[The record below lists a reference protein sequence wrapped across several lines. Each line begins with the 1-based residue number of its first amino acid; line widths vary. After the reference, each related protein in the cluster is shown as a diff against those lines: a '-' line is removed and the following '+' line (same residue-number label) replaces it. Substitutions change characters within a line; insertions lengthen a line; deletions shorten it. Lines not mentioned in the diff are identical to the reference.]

1 MIRSK
6 LKEKK
11 TVSELAIPFG
21 AISSRAT
28 AEIRVTEVLHEQPEI
43 PGNAAEHVSARSWHE
58 SKPAAFSNRRNGH
71 VDKATKSKLEKLE
84 DAELLSRFQSGEE
97 SAFYVLFERRHKEIY
112 THCFRMCSRDGEKAS
127 DAFQDTF
134 MKVFTRKDL
143 FTDATNG
150 RAWLYRI
157 ATNTCLNL
165 LRYDKRHPTEGILES
180 HSSQNPALQPDF
192 ATEQDSLRE
201 ALEQAVAKLPND
213 LREPF
218 ILRELEE
225 FSYEEVSEQLGIT
238 VAAARQRIYRAKMI
252 LRDELEDLVN
262 G

>member
-6 LKEKK
+6 VKGKQ

-21 AISSRAT
+21 GISSRAT
-28 AEIRVTEVLHEQPEI
+28 AEIRVRDMRPPTPLSTDDTAEQASE
-43 PGNAAEHVSARSWHE
+43 RSWSE
-58 SKPAAFSNRRNGH
+58 TKPAIFSDRRNGH
-71 VDKATKSKLEKLE
+71 VDKATKAKLEKLE

-97 SAFYVLFERRHKEIY
+97 GAFYVLFERRHKEIY
-112 THCFRMCSRDGEKAS
+112 THCYRMCARDAEKAN

-134 MKVFTRKDL
+134 VKVFTRKDL
-143 FTDATNG
+143 FTDASNG

-157 ATNTCLNL
+157 ATNTCLNA
-165 LRYDKRHPTEGILES
+165 LRYDKRHPTEGLQDTHRS
-180 HSSQNPALQPDF
+180 VNPSMQPDF
-192 ATEQDSLRE
+192 ATEQGSLRE
-201 ALEQAVAKLPND
+201 ALETAVAKLPKE

-238 VAAARQRIYRAKMI
+238 VAAARQRIYRAKMQ

>member
-6 LKEKK
+6 VKGKK
-11 TVSELAIPFG
+11 TVSEFAIPFG
-21 AISSRAT
+21 GISSRASS
-28 AEIRVTEVLHEQPEI
+28 EIRVIEPQPKAADMLEDPAEQ
-43 PGNAAEHVSARSWHE
+43 VSARSW
-58 SKPAAFSNRRNGH
+58 SDAKPAAFSNRRNGH
-71 VDKATKSKLEKLE
+71 VDKATKAKLEKLE
-84 DAELLSRFQSGEE
+84 DAELLSKFQQGEE

-112 THCFRMCSRDGEKAS
+112 THCYRMCSRDAEKAN

-157 ATNTCLNL
+157 ATNTCLNA
-165 LRYDKRHPTEGILES
+165 LRYDKRHPTEGIQDTYRSE
-180 HSSQNPALQPDF
+180 NAALQPDF
-192 ATEQDSLRE
+192 ATEQGSLRE
-201 ALEQAVAKLPND
+201 ALERAVAKLPKE

-238 VAAARQRIYRAKMI
+238 VAAARQRIYRAKMT